1 MTAEHHWTASD
12 GTRLFY
18 RVDDFTDPWTR
29 APTVLLLHPGMG
41 SSQRLF
47 GWVPHLA
54 RHYRVVR
61 PDTRGHGR
69 SEPGDLGTL
78 SHDRLCA
85 DFFELLDRLEVDRAH
100 VMGSSAGGMIAG
112 QAALRHPGRFATLAL
127 YSATAGIPPSRPKK
141 GNWLERVGQL
151 GVRGFLEQT
160 ARDRI
165 GDASPGKIRW
175 FLDSAEGLTVEY
187 AARFVPLMASEDWT
201 DRLPGFDFPI
211 MMGVPDPDPMVAR
224 EEYERMRVLIRD
236 CTVVAFPGA
245 GHGMSAEIPD
255 ACAIAYRDFLAAAG
269 ARGMARP

>member
-12 GTRLFY
+12 GARLFY
-18 RVDDFTDPWTR
+18 RLDDFTDPWLN
-29 APTVLLLHPGMG
+29 APTVVLLHPGMG
-41 SSQRLF
+41 SSLRLF

-69 SEPGDLGTL
+69 SEPGTPEAL

-85 DFFELLDRLEVDRAH
+85 DFFELLDHLEVRRAH

-112 QAALRHPGRFATLAL
+112 QAALRRPERFATLAL

-141 GNWLERVGQL
+141 GNWLERVSAL
-151 GVRGFLEQT
+151 GVRGFLEAT

-165 GDASPGKIRW
+165 GEVSPEQLRW
-175 FLDSAEGLTVEY
+175 YLDSAEGLTVEF

-201 DRLPGFDFPI
+201 DRLPDFDFPV
-211 MMGVPDPDPMVAR
+211 MMAVPDPDPMV
-224 EEYERMRVLIRD
+224 EPGEYERMRVLIRD
-236 CTVVAFPGA
+236 CTTVTFPGA

-255 ACAIAYRDFLAAAG
+255 ACAIAYRDFLTAAG
-269 ARGMARP
+269 PRGMDRP